1 MPAAATLR
9 DAVAE
14 IVDDLS
20 GHSDNVEPVEQGTL
34 ETAGVSPLALLDRA
48 EGPREIA
55 ADIEVPRRI
64 RRRCYLRRAANP
76 IKSPTPIATASVA
89 IGRCK
94 RSIGCSLSGR

>member
-34 ETAGVSPLALLDRA
+34 ETAGVSP
-48 EGPREIA
+48 
-55 ADIEVPRRI
+55 RR
-64 RRRCYLRRAANP
+64 
-76 IKSPTPIATASVA
+76 
-89 IGRCK
+89 
-94 RSIGCSLSGR
+94 